1 MQSNGGMIS
10 INEARKNG
18 VRCILSGPAGGVIG
32 AEFISKEKDSTGK
45 KNSQARL
52 TKLS

>member
-10 INEARKNG
+10 IDKARQNG

-32 AEFISKEKDSTGK
+32 A
-45 KNSQARL
+45 QYL
-52 TKLS
+52 TEIALAN